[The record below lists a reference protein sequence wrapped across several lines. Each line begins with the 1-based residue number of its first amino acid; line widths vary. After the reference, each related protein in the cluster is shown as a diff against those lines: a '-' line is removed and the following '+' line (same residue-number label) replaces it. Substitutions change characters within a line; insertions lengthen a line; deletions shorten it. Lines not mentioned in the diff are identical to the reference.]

1 MHSTVTL
8 RFAKCSKE
16 GNHLFEYAR
25 EIDYMTKRFEQTMNS
40 DDKLYLTD
48 AISIHGQLSH
58 EEKASF
64 LKLFMGDE
72 NQIHDADIRILLATS
87 GVANA
92 GINCNEIFS
101 AVRIEF
107 PPSIMDICQ
116 EKGRVGRV
124 PSASPDVY
132 SYVICYDIE
141 SFIL

>member
-1 MHSTVTL
+1 
-8 RFAKCSKE
+8 
-16 GNHLFEYAR
+16 
-25 EIDYMTKRFEQTMNS
+25 
-40 DDKLYLTD
+40 
-48 AISIHGQLSH
+48 
-58 EEKASF
+58 
-64 LKLFMGDE
+64 MGDE

>member
-1 MHSTVTL
+1 
-8 RFAKCSKE
+8 
-16 GNHLFEYAR
+16 
-25 EIDYMTKRFEQTMNS
+25 MTKRFEQTMNS

-124 PSASPDVY
+124 PSA
-132 SYVICYDIE
+132 
-141 SFIL
+141 